1 MVSVAGK
8 SRSPYAGAV
17 IRDGTMTMPLRPF
30 GRRRETGHSARLAAH
45 RALYEAALAVEDAA
59 VPPRVRI
66 ETRAIPQGGAL
77 AARLLRDQLIAEHRA
92 IVVEASGLFRPD
104 HRDT

>member
-1 MVSVAGK
+1 MVSVAGE

-45 RALYEAALAVEDAA
+45 RALYEAARAVDGALVCEVARKNRSA
-59 VPPRVRI
+59 
-66 ETRAIPQGGAL
+66 TPQGGAL